1 MVTKKTDDHRRP
13 ARVATRIQR
22 ELSAVLGRDL
32 DDPRVRGV
40 VLSSVSVTDDL
51 SLARVRFVLMGEAD
65 EKREKQAARRLKALT
80 PALRAKLAPRLGMRR
95 VPDLEFALDADR
107 GEADRVEALLREVG
121 EELRAPRRAEPEG
134 GDDGERDDEDGE

>member
-13 ARVATRIQR
+13 ARVAARIQR
-22 ELSAVLGRDL
+22 ELSGVLGREL

-40 VLSSVSVTDDL
+40 VLSSVQVTDDL
-51 SLARVRFVLMGEAD
+51 SLARVRFVLLGEDDAV
-65 EKREKQAARRLKALT
+65 RLKQAARRLKALT

-95 VPDLEFALDADR
+95 VPDLEFAFDSDR

-121 EELRAPRRAEPEG
+121 EELRAPRPAEPD
-134 GDDGERDDEDGE
+134 GDDGDDGDDGA